1 MNLQILSQIEEVG
14 IIAVLVID
22 RVEDAVPVARA
33 LVEGGINVIEL
44 TLRTSAA
51 VDALQEIKTHISEV
65 VAGIG
70 TILTL
75 GQVKT
80 VKAAGADFGVSPGLN
95 RVVVKGAQQAQL
107 PFMPGIAT
115 PSDIE
120 QALELDCRYLK
131 FFPAEP
137 AGGLDYLKSMA
148 APYAHLGLQYIPLGG
163 VNFENAR
170 TYLESPLILAV
181 GGSWIAP
188 RGVINDQD
196 WKSITKNAQ
205 EGSRMVQQLRAKEK
219 E

>member
-1 MNLQILSQIEEVG
+1 MKLKILSQIEEVG
-14 IIAVLVID
+14 IIAVLVIE

-33 LVEGGINVIEL
+33 LIEGGINVIEL

-51 VDALQEIKTHISEV
+51 VDALQEIKTHIPEM

-75 GQVKT
+75 DQVKT

-107 PFMPGIAT
+107 PFMPGITT

-137 AGGLDYLKSMA
+137 TGGLDYLKSMA

-163 VNFENAR
+163 VNLENAR

-196 WKSITKNAQ
+196 WKSIAKNAQ

>member
-1 MNLQILSQIEEVG
+1 MNLRILSQIEEVG

-33 LVEGGINVIEL
+33 LVEGGINVMEL
-44 TLRTSAA
+44 TLRTPAA
-51 VDALQEIKTHISEV
+51 VDALREIKTHVPEM

-70 TILTL
+70 TILSL
-75 GQVKT
+75 DQVET

-95 RVVVKGAQQAQL
+95 RVVAKEAQQAQL
-107 PFMPGIAT
+107 PFMPGVVT

-148 APYAHLGLQYIPLGG
+148 APYAHLGVRYIPLGG
-163 VNFENAR
+163 VNIENAR

-188 RGVINDQD
+188 RGLINDQD
-196 WKSITKNAQ
+196 WKRITNNAQ
-205 EGSRMVQQLRAKEK
+205 EGSNMVQQLPAKGK
-219 E
+219 K